1 MLGSILG
8 GGNKIPQD
16 WLLSQKKK
24 KRQSYKGGE
33 EGKGVGKWDQEGKKA
48 KQLRGT
54 KRSLT
59 EGNLGSED

>member
-16 WLLSQKKK
+16 WLLSQKIK
-24 KRQSYKGGE
+24 QSYKGEE
-33 EGKGVGKWDQEGKKA
+33 EGKGVGKWGQEGKKA

-54 KRSLT
+54 KGGRPGLRRL
-59 EGNLGSED
+59 EY